1 MFGLGLAKAYRLD
14 LGKASGHEFAGVAP
28 MGLLRYS
35 LRRLATV
42 VPVLLGVTLLTFLI
56 ARVVVPN
63 PARAWAGLKASQATV
78 DAIAARYHLNDPV
91 YAQYFYYLYDLL
103 SGDWG
108 ISPVT
113 GQPVLG
119 NISAFFPATLELSI
133 VAIVIAAVLG
143 IPLGVYAAVKQDKPA
158 DHAVR
163 LFSLG
168 TYCLPPFLMA
178 LVMQLVVFY
187 WLRLLPSGGRMSPF
201 IQSPQRIT
209 GLLIFDSILTG
220 NLQSLAS
227 SLTHILLPASALA
240 LLTFGLI
247 TRLTRSSMLEVLRQ
261 DYVRTARSKG
271 LSERVV
277 VFKHALRNGLISIVT
292 VLSLLFAWMLSGA
305 IVIEYIFNWPGIGRY
320 AVQSI
325 LALDLPAV
333 MGTTLVFTLIVVLV
347 NFFADI
353 AYAALDP
360 RIRLD

>member
-1 MFGLGLAKAYRLD
+1 
-14 LGKASGHEFAGVAP
+14 
-28 MGLLRYS
+28 MGLLRFC
-35 LRRLATV
+35 LKRLALLI
-42 VPVLLGVTLLTFLI
+42 PVLLGVTILTFLI
-56 ARVVVPN
+56 SRVVVPN

-78 DAIAARYHLNDPV
+78 AAIAARYHLNDPIYV
-91 YAQYFYYLYDLL
+91 QYFYYMYDLV

-108 ISPVT
+108 TSPVT
-113 GQPVLG
+113 GQPVLE

-133 VAIVIAAVLG
+133 VSIIIAAVLG

-158 DHAVR
+158 DHVVR

-187 WLRLLPSGGRMSPF
+187 WLRLLPSGGRISPLV
-201 IQSPQRIT
+201 QAPPRIT
-209 GLLIFDSILTG
+209 GLLILDSILTG
-220 NLQSLAS
+220 NAQSLES
-227 SLTHILLPASALA
+227 SLIHILLPAIALA

-292 VLSLLFAWMLSGA
+292 VLALMFAWMLSGA

-333 MGTTLVFTLIVVLV
+333 MGTTLVFTLVVVLV
-347 NFFADI
+347 NLVADI
-353 AYAALDP
+353 TYAALDP

>member
-1 MFGLGLAKAYRLD
+1 
-14 LGKASGHEFAGVAP
+14 
-28 MGLLRYS
+28 MGLLKFCVK
-35 LRRLATV
+35 RLAML
-42 VPVLLGVTLLTFLI
+42 VPVLVGVTFLTFLI
-56 ARVVVPN
+56 SRVVVPN

-78 DAIAARYHLNDPV
+78 EAIATRYHLKEPLHI
-91 YAQYFYYLYDLL
+91 QYFYYITDLL

-108 ISPVT
+108 TSPVT
-113 GQPVLG
+113 GQPVIENL
-119 NISAFFPATLELSI
+119 SAFFPATLELSI
-133 VAIVIAAVLG
+133 VAIVIAAALG
-143 IPLGVYAAVKQDKPA
+143 IPLGVYAAVKQDQPA

-178 LVMQLVVFY
+178 LVMQLVIFY
-187 WLRLLPSGGRMSPF
+187 WLRLLPSGGRLSPF
-201 IQSPQRIT
+201 IQAPPRIT
-209 GLLIFDSILTG
+209 GLLILDSILTG
-220 NLQSLAS
+220 NVQTLVSA
-227 SLTHILLPASALA
+227 LTHIFLPATALA

-247 TRLTRSSMLEVLRQ
+247 SRLTRSSMLEILRQ
-261 DYVRTARSKG
+261 DYVRTARAKG

-292 VLSLLFAWMLSGA
+292 VLALLFAWMLSGA

-333 MGTTLVFTLIVVLV
+333 MGATLVFTLIVVVV
-347 NFFADI
+347 NLAADI

>member
-1 MFGLGLAKAYRLD
+1 
-14 LGKASGHEFAGVAP
+14 
-28 MGLLRYS
+28 MGLLRFC
-35 LRRLATV
+35 LKRLALLI
-42 VPVLLGVTLLTFLI
+42 PVLIGVTVLTFLI

-78 DAIAARYHLNDPV
+78 EAIAARYHLNDPLYV
-91 YAQYFYYLYDLL
+91 QYFYYVRDLL

-108 ISPVT
+108 TSPVT
-113 GQPVLG
+113 GQPVLE
-119 NISAFFPATLELSI
+119 NLSAFFPATLELAL

-143 IPLGVYAAVKQDKPA
+143 IPLGVYAAVKQDRPA

-168 TYCLPPFLMA
+168 AYCLPPFLMA

-187 WLRLLPSGGRMSPF
+187 WLRLLPSGGRLSPF
-201 IQSPQRIT
+201 IQAPPRIT
-209 GLLIFDSILTG
+209 GLLILDSILTG
-220 NLQSLAS
+220 NVQSLAS
-227 SLTHILLPASALA
+227 SLVHIFLPASALA

-247 TRLTRSSMLEVLRQ
+247 TRMMRSSMLEVLRQ
-261 DYVRTARSKG
+261 DYVRTARAKG

-292 VLSLLFAWMLSGA
+292 VLALLFAWMLSGA

-333 MGTTLVFTLIVVLV
+333 MGTTLVFTLVVVLV
-347 NFFADI
+347 NLVADI

>member
-1 MFGLGLAKAYRLD
+1 MTL
-14 LGKASGHEFAGVAP
+14 
-28 MGLLRYS
+28 MGLFRFCVK
-35 LRRLATV
+35 RLALL
-42 VPVLLGVTLLTFLI
+42 VPVLVGVTVLTFLI

-78 DAIAARYHLNDPV
+78 QAIAMRYHLNDPLYV
-91 YAQYFYYLYDLL
+91 QYYYYVRDLL

-113 GQPVLG
+113 GQPVLE
-119 NISAFFPATLELSI
+119 NISAFFPATLELAI
-133 VAIVIAAVLG
+133 VAIIIAATLG
-143 IPLGVYAAVKQDKPA
+143 IPLGGCGTVKQKKPV

-163 LFSLG
+163 LFALG

-187 WLRLLPSGGRMSPF
+187 WLRLLPSGGRLSPF
-201 IQSPQRIT
+201 IQAPPRIT
-209 GLLIFDSILTG
+209 GLLILDSILTG
-220 NLQSLAS
+220 NVQSLAS
-227 SLTHILLPASALA
+227 SLVHILLPATALA

-247 TRLTRSSMLEVLRQ
+247 TRLTRSNMLEILRQ
-261 DYVRTARSKG
+261 DYVRTARAKG
-271 LSERVV
+271 LNERVV

-292 VLSLLFAWMLSGA
+292 VLALLFAWMLSGA

-333 MGTTLVFTLIVVLV
+333 MGTTLVFTLCVVLV
-347 NFFADI
+347 NLVADI
-353 AYAALDP
+353 GYAVLDP

>member
-1 MFGLGLAKAYRLD
+1 
-14 LGKASGHEFAGVAP
+14 
-28 MGLLRYS
+28 MGLLRFC
-35 LRRLATV
+35 LKRLALLI
-42 VPVLLGVTLLTFLI
+42 PVLLGVTILTFLI
-56 ARVVVPN
+56 SRVVVPN

-78 DAIAARYHLNDPV
+78 AAIAARYHLNDPV
-91 YAQYFYYLYDLL
+91 YVQYFYYMYDLL

-108 ISPVT
+108 TSPVT
-113 GQPVLG
+113 GQPVLE

-133 VAIVIAAVLG
+133 VSIIIAAVLG
-143 IPLGVYAAVKQDKPA
+143 IPLGVYAAVKQDKPP
-158 DHAVR
+158 DHVVR

-187 WLRLLPSGGRMSPF
+187 WLRLLPSGGRISPF
-201 IQSPQRIT
+201 VQAPPRIT
-209 GLLIFDSILTG
+209 GLLILDSILTG
-220 NLQSLAS
+220 NAQSLGS
-227 SLTHILLPASALA
+227 SLVHILLPALALA

-292 VLSLLFAWMLSGA
+292 VLALMFAWMLSGA

-333 MGTTLVFTLIVVLV
+333 MGTTLVFTLVVVLV
-347 NFFADI
+347 NLIADI

>member
-1 MFGLGLAKAYRLD
+1 LR
-14 LGKASGHEFAGVAP
+14 EVAL
-28 MGLLRYS
+28 MGLLRFC
-35 LRRLATV
+35 LKRLALLI
-42 VPVLLGVTLLTFLI
+42 PVLLGVTILTFLI
-56 ARVVVPN
+56 SRVVVPN

-78 DAIAARYHLNDPV
+78 AAIAARYHLNDPV
-91 YAQYFYYLYDLL
+91 YVQYFYYMYDLL

-108 ISPVT
+108 TSPVT
-113 GQPVLG
+113 GQPVLE

-133 VAIVIAAVLG
+133 VSIIIAAVLG
-143 IPLGVYAAVKQDKPA
+143 IPLGVYAAVKQDKPP
-158 DHAVR
+158 DHVVR

-187 WLRLLPSGGRMSPF
+187 WLRLLPSGGRISPF
-201 IQSPQRIT
+201 VQAPPRIT
-209 GLLIFDSILTG
+209 GLLILDSILTG
-220 NLQSLAS
+220 NAQSLGS
-227 SLTHILLPASALA
+227 SLVHILLPALALA

-292 VLSLLFAWMLSGA
+292 VLALMFAWMLSGA

-333 MGTTLVFTLIVVLV
+333 MGTTLVFTLVVVLV
-347 NFFADI
+347 NLIADI

>member
-1 MFGLGLAKAYRLD
+1 
-14 LGKASGHEFAGVAP
+14 
-28 MGLLRYS
+28 MGLLRFC
-35 LRRLATV
+35 LKRLALLI
-42 VPVLLGVTLLTFLI
+42 PVLLGVTVLTFVI

-63 PARAWAGLKASQATV
+63 PARAWAGLKASQSTV
-78 DAIAARYHLNDPV
+78 DAIAARYHLNDPL
-91 YAQYFYYLYDLL
+91 YAQYFYYVYDLL

-113 GQPVLG
+113 GQPILG
-119 NISAFFPATLELSI
+119 NISAFFPATLELSL
-133 VAIVIAAVLG
+133 VAIIIAAALG
-143 IPLGVYAAVKQDKPA
+143 IPSGVYAAVKQDKSP

-163 LFSLG
+163 LISLG
-168 TYCLPPFLMA
+168 SYCLPPFLMA
-178 LVMQLVVFY
+178 LVLQLVVFY
-187 WLRLLPSGGRMSPF
+187 WLRLLPSGGRLSPF
-201 IQSPQRIT
+201 IQPPQHIT
-209 GLLIFDSILTG
+209 GLFILDSILTG
-220 NLQSLAS
+220 NVQSLVS
-227 SLTHILLPASALA
+227 SIVHILLPATALA

-292 VLSLLFAWMLSGA
+292 VLALLFAWMLSGA

-347 NFFADI
+347 NLFADI
-353 AYAALDP
+353 AYAMLDP

>member
-1 MFGLGLAKAYRLD
+1 MGAALVGL
-14 LGKASGHEFAGVAP
+14 F
-28 MGLLRYS
+28 RYI
-35 LRRLATV
+35 LRRLVTL
-42 VPVLLGVTLLTFLI
+42 VPVLVGVTLLTFVI
-56 ARVVVPN
+56 ARVIVPN
-63 PARAWAGLKASQATV
+63 PARAWAGLKASQSTV
-78 DAIAARYHLNDPV
+78 VAIAARYHLNDPL
-91 YAQYFYYLYDLL
+91 YAQYYYYVRDLL

-113 GQPVLG
+113 GQPVLE

-133 VAIVIAAVLG
+133 VAIIIAVVLG
-143 IPLGVYAAVKQDKPA
+143 VPLGVYAAVKQDKPA

-163 LFSLG
+163 LFALG

-187 WLRLLPSGGRMSPF
+187 WLRLLPSGGRLSPF
-201 IQSPQRIT
+201 IQAPPRIT
-209 GLLIFDSILTG
+209 GLLILDSVLAG
-220 NLQSLAS
+220 NAQSLAS
-227 SLTHILLPASALA
+227 SLIHIFLPATALA
-240 LLTFGLI
+240 LLTFGLL

-271 LSERVV
+271 LSERLVI
-277 VFKHALRNGLISIVT
+277 FKHALRNGLVSIVT
-292 VLSLLFAWMLSGA
+292 VLALLFAWMLSGA

-333 MGTTLVFTLIVVLV
+333 MGTTLVFTLVIVFV
-347 NFFADI
+347 NLLADI
-353 AYAALDP
+353 AYAVLDP